1 VVVDDVVLVLLVPV
15 VPVFDVSVGMVLPV
29 SVDIVPAVSVDIVST
44 ATVSVVDIVSLDDTV
59 VAVSVPASMFV
70 SSFLQA
76 TKATSVST
84 ARSARTFLIIEIL
97 S

>member
-1 VVVDDVVLVLLVPV
+1 VLVLLVPV
-15 VPVFDVSVGMVLPV
+15 VPVPDV
-29 SVDIVPAVSVDIVST
+29 SVDIVPVADVSVDIVLPVSVDIVST

-59 VAVSVPASMFV
+59 VAVSVPASMLV

-76 TKATSVST
+76 TNVTSVST